1 MGAPWRG
8 ALSVDFIGRV
18 VAWFADPAN
27 WSGADGIPARLGE
40 HAVLSVIP
48 LVIAVGVAL
57 PVGAWIGHTGRA
69 ANLVINI
76 ANVGRAVPSL
86 AILAVSTMLLQATL
100 VEVGLRAVASE
111 VSTIIAMI
119 ALAVPPILTNTYVGI
134 TGVDDDLVEAGRGMG
149 MRGGQVLRLV
159 ELPVALP
166 VILVGIRTA
175 AVQVVATATLGAVF
189 ATGGLG
195 RYIIDGIAQR
205 RHDEVFAGALLVALL
220 SIMTE
225 LLFTA
230 VQRRATSPG
239 LRGEDAEAALTAQG
253 TAGRQLA
260 T

>member
-1 MGAPWRG
+1 M
-8 ALSVDFIGRV
+8 DFIGQV
-18 VAWFADPAN
+18 LAWFTEAAN
-27 WSGADGIPARLGE
+27 WSGPDGVPARLGE
-40 HAVLSVIP
+40 HAVLSVVP
-48 LVIAVGVAL
+48 LVIAVGIAL

-86 AILAVSTMLLQATL
+86 AILAVSTMVLQAAL
-100 VEVGLRAVASE
+100 VEAGLRGVASE

-119 ALAVPPILTNTYVGI
+119 ALAIPPILTNTYVGI
-134 TGVDDDLVEAGRGMG
+134 IGVDGDLVEAGRGMG

-166 VILVGIRTA
+166 VIVVGIRTA

-205 RHDEVFAGALLVALL
+205 RHDEVFAGAVLVALL

-225 LLFTA
+225 LFFTA

-239 LRGEDAEAALTAQG
+239 LRGEDAEAGVTGQG
-253 TAGRQLA
+253 ATDRQLA
-260 T
+260 A